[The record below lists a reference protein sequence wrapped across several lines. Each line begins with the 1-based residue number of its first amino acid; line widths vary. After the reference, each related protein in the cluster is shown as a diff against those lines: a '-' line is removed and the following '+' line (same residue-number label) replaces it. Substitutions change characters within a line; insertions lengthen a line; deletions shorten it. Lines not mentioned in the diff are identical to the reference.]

1 MTAASANAEMI
12 RYWNEAAGPSWVA
25 MQERLDA
32 QLAALGTL
40 VRERAGIAP
49 GERVLD
55 VGCGCGGT
63 TLELARAVGAD
74 GRVVAVDISAPMLER
89 ARARAAAAGLGARI
103 EWQCADAQTA
113 RFADAGFDC
122 VYSRFGVMFFADPPA
137 AFTNLRRA
145 LRPGGR
151 LAFVCWQARERNP
164 WMTVPALA
172 AMQHVAFPPPPP
184 PEAPGPFA
192 FADPERV
199 RGILA
204 KAGFAE
210 LAIEPHEVAMQL
222 GAGNVEDALE
232 LFLVIGPV
240 GQALREAQAGPEV
253 RARVEEALRTV
264 FERFR
269 TPHGVEAPAAA
280 WIVTARNPG

>member
-1 MTAASANAEMI
+1 MTATTANAEMI

-40 VRERAGIAP
+40 TRERAGIAI

-74 GRVVAVDISAPMLER
+74 GRVVAVDISEPMLAC
-89 ARARAAAAGLGARI
+89 ARARAEAAGLDARI
-103 EWQCADAQTA
+103 EWRRADAQTA
-113 RFADAGFDC
+113 PFEESTFDC
-122 VYSRFGVMFFADPPA
+122 VYSRFGVMFFEDPPA

-164 WMTVPALA
+164 WMMAPALA
-172 AMQHVAFPPPPP
+172 AMQHVAFPPPPAP
-184 PEAPGPFA
+184 DAPGPFA
-192 FADPERV
+192 FADIERV
-199 RGILA
+199 RGSLTA
-204 KAGFAE
+204 AGFADVTHE
-210 LAIEPHEVAMQL
+210 AIDRPMPL
-222 GAGNVEDALE
+222 GRGGLDEALE
-232 LFLVIGPV
+232 LVLAVGPV
-240 GQALREAQAGPEV
+240 GQALREAQAGPEQRERVVTAV
-253 RARVEEALRTV
+253 RDALAR
-264 FERFR
+264 FE
-269 TPHGVEAPAAA
+269 TPRGLEAPASA
-280 WIVTARNPG
+280 WIVTARRG

>member
-1 MTAASANAEMI
+1 MIAASANAEMI

-32 QLAALGTL
+32 QLVALGTL
-40 VRERAGIAP
+40 ARERAGIAA

-74 GRVVAVDISAPMLER
+74 GRVVAVDISEPMLAR
-89 ARARAAAAGLGARI
+89 ARARAEASDLAARI
-103 EWQCADAQTA
+103 EWQGVDAQTA
-113 RFADAGFDC
+113 RFPEASFDC

-164 WMTVPALA
+164 WMLAPALA

-184 PEAPGPFA
+184 PDAPGPFA
-192 FADPERV
+192 FADPGRV

-204 KAGFAE
+204 AAGFD
-210 LAIEPHEVAMQL
+210 AIALEAIDEPMPL
-222 GAGNVEDALE
+222 GRGGLDEALE
-232 LFLVIGPV
+232 LVLAVGPV
-240 GQALREAQAGPEV
+240 GQALREAQAGPEQRERVVAAV
-253 RARVEEALRTV
+253 REALAR
-264 FERFR
+264 FE
-269 TPHGVEAPAAA
+269 TPRGLEAPASA
-280 WIVTARNPG
+280 WIVTARRG